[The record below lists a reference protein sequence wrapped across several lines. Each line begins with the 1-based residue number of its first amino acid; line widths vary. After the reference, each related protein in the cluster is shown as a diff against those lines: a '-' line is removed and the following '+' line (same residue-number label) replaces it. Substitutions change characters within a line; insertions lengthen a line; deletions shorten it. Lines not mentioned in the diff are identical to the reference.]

1 MLQGQQQGEE
11 GGMGQVEP
19 AKAGQ
24 TRNCQGWNF
33 WGLCAVTDPVGCS
46 ISPTGSCSWGWP
58 GRNRAGRDE
67 LFQHHRD
74 RAHCSPVITRT
85 SAQGCGEGWGWDPS
99 LQASLPIQAHLQCHG
114 AALCV
119 PFPVWSRTGGFKVSP
134 LSVPPSAPLFPGAE
148 LCLIQALYLFSFS
161 MHPSGALLRHK
172 IIKMTVPR

>member
-1 MLQGQQQGEE
+1 MQKS
-11 GGMGQVEP
+11 VH
-19 AKAGQ
+19 
-24 TRNCQGWNF
+24 
-33 WGLCAVTDPVGCS
+33 
-46 ISPTGSCSWGWP
+46 
-58 GRNRAGRDE
+58 RDE

-134 LSVPPSAPLFPGAE
+134 LSVPPSAPLFPGASGRAVPHSGS
-148 LCLIQALYLFSFS
+148 LSVFLFYA
-161 MHPSGALLRHK
+161 PLWGTAQ
-172 IIKMTVPR
+172 T